1 MAYTNRVD
9 KVTLKL
15 GIVKGIDE
23 EGAEVLRSRS
33 FRYINPNVTDDVLG
47 EGATKL
53 GAFFSQEL
61 RSIKKVVEHELIQG

>member
-23 EGAEVLRSRS
+23 DGAEVLRSRS
-33 FRYINPNVTDDVLG
+33 FRNINPAVTDDVLG
-47 EGATKL
+47 MGAAKL
-53 GAFFSQEL
+53 GAFFSKEL
-61 RSIKKVVEHELIQG
+61 RTIKKVVEHELIEG

>member
-15 GIVKGIDE
+15 GVVKGVDE
-23 EGAEVLRSRS
+23 NGTEILSSRS
-33 FRYINPNVTDDVLG
+33 FRNINPAVTDDVLG
-47 EGATKL
+47 TGAAKL
-53 GAFFSQEL
+53 GAFFSKEV